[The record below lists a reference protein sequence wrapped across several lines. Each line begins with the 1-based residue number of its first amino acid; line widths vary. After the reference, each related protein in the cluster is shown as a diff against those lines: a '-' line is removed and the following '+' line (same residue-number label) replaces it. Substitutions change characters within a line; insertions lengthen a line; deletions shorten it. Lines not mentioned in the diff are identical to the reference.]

1 MKTVVVL
8 FVALLAQ
15 VGGNMCLSTGIR
27 ALGTTHPLDVP
38 ALGALLLQ
46 GLASPTIWLGIG
58 LLGVFFALYAVA
70 LSWTALS
77 VVLPATAVG
86 YVLNVVC
93 GAVVLHEAVSPTRW
107 AGTGLIGLG
116 LCCVAWS
123 VRRPPLPTRPR
134 GDICGRC

>member
-8 FVALLAQ
+8 LLALLAQ
-15 VGGNMCLSTGIR
+15 AAGNVCLSTGIR
-27 ALGTTHPLDVP
+27 ALGTASPMGDP
-38 ALGALLLQ
+38 ALVALLLR
-46 GLASPTIWLGIG
+46 GLASPTLWLGIG
-58 LLGVFFALYAVA
+58 LLGVFFGLYAVA
-70 LSWTALS
+70 LSWTELS

-93 GAVVLHEAVSPTRW
+93 GAVVLHEAVPPARW

-123 VRRPPLPTRPR
+123 VRRPALPGCTR
-134 GDICGRC
+134 GDPCGPC